1 MAMSLQIHG
10 YGDAIQKGTASG
22 RLIRIWLI
30 AIMLCCLPIT
40 DFGVQVQA
48 GVRGESIKQR
58 TFEH

>member
-10 YGDAIQKGTASG
+10 YGGTTQKGAVSG

-30 AIMLCCLPIT
+30 ALLLCCLPIT

-48 GVRGESIKQR
+48 GVRGESIKQC